1 MKPRDLTTLL
11 RRIAAAILLISAAG
25 MAADKKVLVYTR
37 NFVTNGT
44 GYVHDNI
51 QSSVEAIRKMGAG
64 NGFTVDVSDDPTVF
78 TGANLKQYGA
88 LIFSNSNS
96 EAFENDAQREAFR
109 KYIQTGGGFV
119 GIHSASGSERDW
131 PYFWSV
137 LGGKFLRHPRFQ
149 KFIVRVKDASHP
161 ATKDLPATFE
171 WADECYYL
179 DHLNPG
185 IHPLLVTDPA
195 KIDDPQKA
203 TYPGDRFGDSLP
215 LAWYQ
220 EFDGGREFYTALG
233 HQKEAYANPILYK
246 HILGGILW
254 ALGER

>member
-1 MKPRDLTTLL
+1 MKPRCLALL
-11 RRIAAAILLISAAG
+11 CAAAAALLAPAAG
-25 MAADKKVLVYTR
+25 LAAQKKVLVYTR
-37 NFVTNGT
+37 NYVTGGG

-51 QSSVEAIRKMGAG
+51 ASSVQAIQKMGAE
-64 NGFTVDVSDDPTVF
+64 NGFAVDVSDDPAVF
-78 TGANLKQYGA
+78 TNANLKQYA
-88 LIFSNSNS
+88 TLIFSNSNN
-96 EAFENDAQREAFR
+96 EAFSSDSQREAFR
-109 KYIQTGGGFV
+109 KYIEAGGGFV
-119 GIHSASGSERDW
+119 GIHSASGSERNW

-137 LGGKFLRHPRFQ
+137 LGGKFVRHPHFQ
-149 KFIVRVKDASHP
+149 TFLVRVKDANHP

-179 DHLNPG
+179 DHLNPA

-203 TYPGDRFGDSLP
+203 EYPGDRFGDSLP

-220 EFDGGREFYTALG
+220 EYDGGREFYTALG
-233 HQKEAYANPILYK
+233 HKKEDYTNPILYK

-254 ALGER
+254 TMHER